1 MSEPNAFAQAAQR
14 AAEAARSATS
24 ESAQSNG
31 GGLVDEDDTG
41 NSGLFGGEKLPGLFN
56 RFVMPGVWRE
66 GIIMKPPTQRQGRDV
81 DGKPKFWDPETEKV
95 VTSKTHP
102 DVRPLYDS
110 VIVLKTEYRFT
121 EQEIADRDIDPVDV
135 EEDEGVRGIF
145 ASGDLKKA
153 IMRAIKKA
161 RVHSEKEMVGMKLRV
176 NRGKKVPI
184 PGTQKTRW
192 EGAEA
197 ELIRP

>member
-1 MSEPNAFAQAAQR
+1 MSEPNRFQQAAQR
-14 AAEAARSATS
+14 AAEAARTATQPS
-24 ESAQSNG
+24 PPAGS
-31 GGLVDEDDTG
+31 GLVDEDDTG
-41 NSGLFGGEKLPGLFN
+41 DSGLFGGEKLPGLFN
-56 RFVMPGVWRE
+56 KFVMPGEWRE
-66 GIIMKPPTQRQGRDV
+66 GIIMKPPTRRQGRDV

-95 VTSKTHP
+95 VNTKSHP

-121 EQEIADRDIDPVDV
+121 PQDIADREIDPIDV
-135 EEDEGVRGIF
+135 EEDQGVRGIF

-153 IMRAIKKA
+153 IMQAIKRA
-161 RVHSEKEMVGMKLRV
+161 RVRNEAEMVGMKLRV

-197 ELIRP
+197 ELIRA